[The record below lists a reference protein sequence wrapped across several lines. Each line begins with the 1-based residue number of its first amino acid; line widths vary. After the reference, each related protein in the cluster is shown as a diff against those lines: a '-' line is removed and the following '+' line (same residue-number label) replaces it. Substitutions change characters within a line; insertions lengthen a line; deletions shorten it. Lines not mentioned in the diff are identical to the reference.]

1 MRSFKT
7 KFNFDCLMMFC
18 NARAKKRVRMIEK
31 GSERISKQLDIVK
44 FLRSQMLLDTLVKTQ
59 FSPVELFLAKR

>member
-1 MRSFKT
+1 MRSFGT
-7 KFNFDCLMMFC
+7 TFSLDCLMMLC
-18 NARAKKRVRMIEK
+18 NVRAKKRVRMIEK

>member
-1 MRSFKT
+1 
-7 KFNFDCLMMFC
+7 MMLC
-18 NARAKKRVRMIEK
+18 NVRAKKRVRMIEK